1 MLVLLASASVVR
13 MELSAYFVI
22 PYYRVGLIQFFF
34 GVPILICFFCSFVI
48 DEFDIQ
54 RTVHRDIFL

>member
-1 MLVLLASASVVR
+1 MLVLLASAASVVR

-22 PYYRVGLIQFFF
+22 PYYCVNLIQLFF
-34 GVPILICFFCSFVI
+34 GVPILICFFCF

-54 RTVHRDIFL
+54 RTVHCDVFL